1 MANLD
6 NPFGFRMAYT
16 KTGAPARLT
25 SYKSTAAIIY
35 PGDTVKKDGSGRI
48 LSADTLA
55 TDIPM
60 GVAASYAPAV
70 AGSEIFVYDD
80 LENTVFE
87 VQVDDGSITDDTQ
100 IGNFFD
106 LILTTGNTTTLQ
118 SKQEM
123 DGNASVRDN
132 LVLVGLVDRPENAW
146 GTNCNVYVQFVI
158 DANASVRTV
167 TA

>member
-6 NPFGFRMAYT
+6 APIGFRMAYT

-25 SYKSTAAIIY
+25 SYKNTAVAIY
-35 PGDTVKKDGSGRI
+35 FGDVVKKDGSGRV

-60 GVAASYAPAV
+60 GVAASYVSATGEQTV
-70 AGSEIFVYDD
+70 SVYDD
-80 LENTVFE
+80 LANTIFE

-106 LILTTGNTTTLQ
+106 LILTTGNTLTLQ

-123 DGNASVRDN
+123 DGDASTRDN
-132 LVLVGLVDRPENAW
+132 LVLIGLVDKPGNAW

-158 DANASVRTV
+158 DANAGVRTV